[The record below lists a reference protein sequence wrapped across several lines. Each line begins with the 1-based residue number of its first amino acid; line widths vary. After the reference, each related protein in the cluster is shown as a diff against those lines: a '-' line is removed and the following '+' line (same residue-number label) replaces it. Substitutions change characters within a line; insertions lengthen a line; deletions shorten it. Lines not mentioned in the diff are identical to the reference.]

1 MSQTKQPGLAARVG
15 AQDGFPPRPTARAK
29 GEPPRREKQ
38 CQPCLPPST
47 AALHRPRCPL
57 IPRAR
62 CLSREA
68 EKAPQ
73 GEWSRATGGDRETAA
88 GGGTGRCPGGGGT
101 TPTACPAAIAAPPGP
116 RPPALPGFQKDPVR
130 RGSGEGRPRSA
141 RPRHSPD
148 SRLYSAISRL
158 SAVPAMARPR
168 RSRRHFRGG
177 RLERTPRA
185 VGRLPLRLY
194 GTRPVLPAPGPR
206 MRRAGARPAP
216 RRAPPGRTAP
226 LRREAR
232 QGCTETGGPGGHPSG
247 TGPQR
252 RRENDSCSPR
262 RGAERKGGEEKSY
275 RAAKCPREGGFCC

>member
-88 GGGTGRCPGGGGT
+88 GGGTGRCPGGGDDAHGLPRRHRRPARPAASGPPGLSEGSRQERQRGGKT
-101 TPTACPAAIAAPPGP
+101 KECPAPPLPGLTLVLGHQPLERRPRHGAAPPL
-116 RPPALPGFQKDPVR
+116 PPPLPG
-130 RGSGEGRPRSA
+130 
-141 RPRHSPD
+141 
-148 SRLYSAISRL
+148 
-158 SAVPAMARPR
+158 
-168 RSRRHFRGG
+168 
-177 RLERTPRA
+177 
-185 VGRLPLRLY
+185 
-194 GTRPVLPAPGPR
+194 
-206 MRRAGARPAP
+206 
-216 RRAPPGRTAP
+216 
-226 LRREAR
+226 
-232 QGCTETGGPGGHPSG
+232 
-247 TGPQR
+247 
-252 RRENDSCSPR
+252 
-262 RGAERKGGEEKSY
+262 
-275 RAAKCPREGGFCC
+275 RAAREDA